1 MTHYLIFPKYKR
13 NRSNFQVIWL
23 RFWVVQCNRNATL
36 MIYVTERKSTILRPS
51 NLRHTRS
58 WRWYLMERLALAMW
72 CLQVTPRCI
81 DMAQETR
88 WMNEWSP
95 KACSW
100 QLKNHHYNKLKFGET
115 ERESFVYSSTEVF
128 VPRDMSD
135 LAKCWQISNTRT
147 KSGALI
153 YSIHPPLLFPNLI
166 LLKSKFL

>member
-1 MTHYLIFPKYKR
+1 MLQNTSQQFLK
-13 NRSNFQVIWL
+13 L
-23 RFWVVQCNRNATL
+23 
-36 MIYVTERKSTILRPS
+36 S

-58 WRWYLMERLALAMW
+58 WRWYLMERLARAMW

-81 DMAQETR
+81 DMAQETE

-95 KACSW
+95 KAWSW

-115 ERESFVYSSTEVF
+115 ERESCVYSSTEVF

-135 LAKCWQISNTRT
+135 LARCWQISNTRT

-153 YSIHPPLLFPNLI
+153 YFISPLLPFSNLI
-166 LLKSKFL
+166 LLKSKFSYRQKIIFLLWNCMWLTPVYHGIALFYNTYL